1 MYPRALTS
9 SRPQALSN
17 IAGFTLLDTLV
28 ATGILLT
35 ALAGVAQLFVLT
47 LRTTRDSGWHGVA
60 LVAAQAKLETLR
72 SLELAY
78 GPAGER
84 LTNPALEASPSQSL
98 LEDTAD
104 YVDALDATG
113 AVVVDDGAETAFIRR
128 WAITPIDR
136 EEPQAAVIEVCV
148 FRSPADGLTP
158 VAAEACLAT
167 IRSRQP

>member
-1 MYPRALTS
+1 MDAQPCKSSIPRA
-9 SRPQALSN
+9 RGN
-17 IAGFTLLDTLV
+17 HAGFTLLETLI
-28 ATGILLT
+28 ATAILVT

-47 LRTTRDSGWHGVA
+47 MRTTRDSGSHGVA
-60 LVAAQAKLETLR
+60 LAAAQAKLETLR
-72 SLELAY
+72 SLQLAY

-84 LTNPALEASPSQSL
+84 LTDPALEASPSQSL

-113 AVVVDDGAETAFIRR
+113 AVVVDDDAGKAFIRR
-128 WAITPIDR
+128 WAITPIDH